1 MTSNSSFKVSAKNKK
16 SVLLKEGEIGQ
27 SASFKYAQRYR
38 APVVSN
44 VLEDPRTDKPRLY
57 ARKGGRKDRAV
68 ALN

>member
-27 SASFKYAQRYR
+27 FASFKYAQRYL

-44 VLEDPRTDKPRLY
+44 VLEDPRTDNPLLY
-57 ARKGGRKDRAV
+57 ARMGGRKDRSA